1 MVSTYHNKNSRGKI
15 LTLSR
20 FEIDG
25 GGEFDI
31 VYWIDKPDYK
41 SDLSLD
47 FIKQFSFIHPNKFEY
62 YREIG
67 EKIFD
72 SKLFTEASSFHME
85 HRIEK
90 SSKPPLSK
98 NKNSL
103 INYEFFMSN
112 DTKKLILASV
122 VRKILGIKRIRKD
135 TDKNIDTAIES
146 IFSNIVSS
154 FFKFSFSGYFFMLK
168 GKGIYTT
175 SRYNKSLTSRAINTV
190 IEKLEEQA
198 LIEKIPNISFKKDSG
213 QWERFSSRYR
223 SSHKLISVLQ
233 CLQIGIRDIVYSGET
248 IIIKK
253 KKTPTSKEETKF
265 NYKDTEETI
274 KMRRDVERYNK
285 LLREHY
291 LYLEEDKIAQCILT
305 DDEAKD
311 YYGKDLKHYKKP
323 YTEDTPEYYQQVHSN
338 YVFNYYYRVFHRGSI
353 DYGGRYYG
361 HWLLNTPSE
370 MRKHLILNGNKTVE
384 LDYSNMNMH
393 IAYSLE
399 GIDEFSEQDL
409 YNLYNTQTEEPS
421 NISEF
426 PDYFI
431 KAQDDVHEEDRDM
444 HKQFITIAF
453 NSSSS
458 SKAISSTIK
467 ELELP
472 KNYFSNY
479 FKDVISLLK
488 KNHSLLVSKYFF
500 KGKDMGVRLM
510 RHESNIATNIINTF
524 VKRNIPIYCIH
535 DGFITEAKH
544 EKLLR
549 ATMES
554 CFYNYFHN
562 KTHGRGGRTKAS
574 MPLIK

>member
-265 NYKDTEETI
+265 NYTDTEETN
-274 KMRRDVERYNK
+274 KMRRDVEKYNK
-285 LLREHY
+285 LLRQHY

-323 YTEDTPEYYQQVHSN
+323 YTEDTPEYYQKVHSN

-409 YNLYNTQTEEPS
+409 YSSIE
-421 NISEF
+421 I
-426 PDYFI
+426 
-431 KAQDDVHEEDRDM
+431 DRDWV
-444 HKQFITIAF
+444 KQFITIAF
-453 NSSSS
+453 NSDTK
-458 SKAISSTIK
+458 SKAISSTLRELGFSKENVVKEIIKTIADKIK
-467 ELELP
+467 EEHTL
-472 KNYFSNY
+472 
-479 FKDVISLLK
+479 IS
-488 KNHSLLVSKYFF
+488 SKYFYR
-500 KGKDMGVRLM
+500 GKDMGVKLM
-510 RHESNIATNIINTF
+510 KHESNIATNIINTF

-544 EKLLR
+544 EGLLR
-549 ATMES
+549 ATMKS